1 MATQRIYLVGTSS
14 GEIRLVKASV
24 RSQALS
30 HVANSML
37 TLRVATQDDLVDAIS
52 KGCSVENAKSPD
64 QMDLGRNKISFTG
77 GKRMP

>member
-1 MATQRIYLVGTSS
+1 MATQRIYLVGTPSND
-14 GEIRLVKASV
+14 IRLVKAST

-37 TLRVATQDDLVDAIS
+37 TLRVATQDDLVAAIS

-64 QMDLGRNKISFTG
+64 QMDLLEGAE
-77 GKRMP
+77 

>member
-1 MATQRIYLVGTSS
+1 MATQRIYLVDTPS

-37 TLRVATQDDLVDAIS
+37 TLRVATQDDLVEAIS
-52 KGCSVENAKSPD
+52 KGCSVENAKAPD
-64 QMDLGRNKISFTG
+64 QMDLLEETK
-77 GKRMP
+77 

>member
-1 MATQRIYLVGTSS
+1 MATQRIYLIGTPS
-14 GEIRLVKASV
+14 GETRLVRASV

-52 KGCSVENAKSPD
+52 KGCSVENAKAPEQQELD
-64 QMDLGRNKISFTG
+64 V
-77 GKRMP
+77 

>member
-1 MATQRIYLVGTSS
+1 MATQRIYLVGTPS
-14 GEIRLVKASV
+14 GETRLVRASV

-37 TLRVATQDDLVDAIS
+37 TLRVATQDDLVEAIS

-64 QMDLGRNKISFTG
+64 QMDLLEETK
-77 GKRMP
+77 